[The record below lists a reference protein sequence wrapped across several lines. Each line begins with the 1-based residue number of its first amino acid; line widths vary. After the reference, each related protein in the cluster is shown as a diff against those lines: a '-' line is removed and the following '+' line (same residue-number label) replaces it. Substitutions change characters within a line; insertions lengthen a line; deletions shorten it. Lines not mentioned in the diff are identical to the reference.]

1 MDPAKQNRMLT
12 APDSY
17 QSLPHQVAHRIE
29 REIDAQTW
37 VGWLPGERTVAETLQ
52 VSRKTIRKAI
62 AILQRDGRV
71 HTVHGHGH
79 EIVSRKR
86 RPSKTRT
93 EPTVGL
99 IVPESLEQLR
109 PFTALWVD
117 ALRAQ
122 LIEQGVRFN
131 TFPGH
136 RYFTQ
141 RPEKALAR
149 LVKQSPQDC
158 WVLAHSNERVQQWFQ
173 EQEVP
178 CVIAGSSHHGLDLP
192 SVDLD
197 YFAVC
202 RHAAGVL
209 LRHGHRRIGFLTVS
223 SQRAGDLESEA
234 GFAAGARQPTYG
246 DVTPHLLRHDG
257 TVTAVNRILSRI
269 FDLAVAPTALLIANP
284 VYYLTTVTFLA
295 ERRLRVPQDVSLISR
310 DDDTFLAYLNPTPSR
325 YSTNARSFAKR
336 LMQPLLLKL
345 AGEKLPHAAFR
356 IEPTYLAGP
365 SLSTYVTSAQ

>member
-1 MDPAKQNRMLT
+1 MAT

-17 QSLPHQVAHRIE
+17 QSLPHQVAVRIE
-29 REIDAQTW
+29 REIGTRTW
-37 VGWLPGERTVAETLQ
+37 VGWLPGERTVAESLQ
-52 VSRKTIRKAI
+52 VSRKTVRKAI
-62 AILQRDGRV
+62 AILKREGRIR
-71 HTVHGHGH
+71 TVHGHGH
-79 EIVSRKR
+79 EIVSRQ
-86 RPSKTRT
+86 RPPPKAHA

-117 ALRAQ
+117 ALRAL
-122 LIEQGVRFN
+122 LIGQGVKFS

-136 RYFTQ
+136 RYFSQ
-141 RPEKALAR
+141 RPENALAR
-149 LVKQSPQDC
+149 LVKQNPQGC

-173 EQEVP
+173 THEVP

-234 GFAAGARQPTYG
+234 GFSAGARQPGYG
-246 DVTPHLLRHDG
+246 EVTPHILRHDG
-257 TVTAVNRILSRI
+257 SVAAVNRILGRM
-269 FDLAVAPTALLIANP
+269 FDLAAAPTALLIANP

-310 DDDTFLAYLNPTPSR
+310 DDDTFLAYLSPAPAR
-325 YSTNARSFAKR
+325 YSTNPRSFAKR
-336 LMQPLLLKL
+336 LMQPLMLQL
-345 AGEKLPHAAFR
+345 AGEKLPHASFR
-356 IEPTYLAGP
+356 IEPTYLAGL
-365 SLSTYVTSAQ
+365 SLSNVAESAARPVP